1 MSISNARMTL
11 DRQLEIFALR
21 NQARIYEDSAATHY
35 DAAIADI
42 LRKHAGKLREQA
54 DKLEKE
60 GQGP

>member
-1 MSISNARMTL
+1 MTL

-21 NQARIYEDSAATHY
+21 NQARIYEDSAETHY